1 MSRQREA
8 LPGVLFAPLSP
19 LLEQIP
25 LAPDPAALDFL
36 LAGRDLRTA
45 SGRRVSFAPPADDGL
60 DYETRIWRSGVV
72 ATRPG
77 NWHDFFNALVWLT
90 FPRSKAALNAGHVA
104 GLAQS
109 RRTGQRGSLRDA
121 ITHFDECGALVV
133 ASDPSLLALLR
144 AFQWREL
151 FWGRRLDFLCKARCF
166 VFGHATYEQLL
177 QPFRGLTAKAVLYE
191 VGADWFEKS
200 LVEQLAALD
209 ERLSGDLA
217 AGACQEAKHFQPLPL
232 LGLPGVTP
240 ANACAD
246 YYDDLWQFRPGRRA
260 AGV

>member
-1 MSRQREA
+1 MSRPREA

-25 LAPDPAALDFL
+25 LAPDPAALALL

-45 SGRRVSFAPPADDGL
+45 SGRRVSFAPPPDDGL
-60 DYETRIWRSGVV
+60 DYETRIWRSGAV

-90 FPRSKAALNAGHVA
+90 FPRSKAALNAAHLA
-104 GLAQS
+104 GLAES
-109 RRTGQRGSLRDA
+109 RRSGRRGGSRDA

-151 FWGRRLDFLCKARCF
+151 FWSRRLDLLSQARCF

-191 VGADWFEKS
+191 VGADWFEKP

-209 ERLSGDLA
+209 ERLSGELA
-217 AGACQEAKHFQPLPL
+217 AGAYQEARDYQPLPL

-240 ANACAD
+240 ANECAD
-246 YYDDLWQFRPGRRA
+246 YYDDPWQFRPGRRVA
-260 AGV
+260 SV